1 MHRIETRNKDTGL
14 YGSKTQE
21 PGRHDMLEGKKNVEG
36 AVRSVR
42 CSRESQPCYPKAG
55 YSILGFAR

>member
-1 MHRIETRNKDTGL
+1 MEVRLKSRE
-14 YGSKTQE
+14 
-21 PGRHDMLEGKKNVEG
+21 DMTCWKERRENVEG